1 MLEVSCFDPQSIEG
15 TSSKVTLDKAQM
27 ASNVVVVEDPFDLQ
41 TREVFHH
48 FPADLNHPE
57 MKYINKIYNM
67 YLIDFS
73 RIGSAKIFTISF
85 EQ

>member
-27 ASNVVVVEDPFDLQ
+27 ASKVVVVEDPFDLQ

-57 MKYINKIYNM
+57 MKYINKIYN
-67 YLIDFS
+67 
-73 RIGSAKIFTISF
+73 T
-85 EQ
+85 